1 MKMKT
6 VVMIVIMLCFL
17 PSFTLAQV
25 CDYSVE
31 ILTQGTEF
39 TKDSFKWRMIA
50 TKLEGK
56 STNITGTARI
66 EDSTSTVIKN
76 YKPWT
81 NQSIS
86 KQKTSNEYSPN
97 LKEGGYKI
105 VSEISVDCDDI
116 NKGNNIDVRTI
127 SIKPGNSEIQEINI
141 SAQQFIFENKEQQTA
156 INQTQENKL
165 IKNLSIEN
173 QNDAIQT
180 SKNNPEEYENTVT
193 LKNENGQ
200 KSSIPTVEFIKSNK
214 EAYAYVSSNEKTKNL
229 IIYFLLAI
237 SIIFNIVLIWR
248 R

>member
-1 MKMKT
+1 MKT